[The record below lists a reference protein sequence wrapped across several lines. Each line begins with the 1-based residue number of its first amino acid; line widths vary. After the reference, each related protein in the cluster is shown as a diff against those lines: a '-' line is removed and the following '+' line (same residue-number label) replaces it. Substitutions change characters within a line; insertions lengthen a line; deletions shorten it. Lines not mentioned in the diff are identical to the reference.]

1 MAYVE
6 RRTGESGDELLRR
19 FNATVTKA
27 GILKEI
33 KDRRFFRSKGEKA
46 RLAAQRAER
55 RRRRQR
61 KPRF

>member
-6 RRTGESGDELLRR
+6 RRGNESGDDMLRR

-33 KDRRFFRSKGEKA
+33 KDRRFFRSKGEKI
-46 RLAAQRAER
+46 RLAAQRAAR
-55 RRRRQR
+55 RRRRQKR
-61 KPRF
+61 RI